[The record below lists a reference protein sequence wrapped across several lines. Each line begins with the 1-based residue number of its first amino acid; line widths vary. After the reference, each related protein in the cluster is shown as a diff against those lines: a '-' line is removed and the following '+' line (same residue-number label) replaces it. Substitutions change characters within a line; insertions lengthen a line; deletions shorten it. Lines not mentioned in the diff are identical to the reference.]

1 VLITSGDIYYASGPN
16 ITTSGGWDNL
26 LPGDPD
32 LDVLAGT
39 FTYDATTLEFD
50 FTIPSD
56 TIKFRYVF
64 ASEEYNEYV
73 CADYND
79 VFGFFISG
87 PGIIGTK
94 NIARLP
100 GSGLP
105 VAINNVNNG
114 TMGIYGGTATC
125 YFSNTGYYIDNE
137 NPPGSTIEYDGFTT
151 VLQAVAAVI
160 PYQTYHIKLAV
171 ADATDYSLDSGVFIE
186 AESFT
191 GLPLPVELLSFIAE
205 MRNNMVE
212 LKWATASEKNSS
224 HFDVQRSADGHN
236 FEFVDRVEAAG
247 ISSTA
252 HNYHSVDYR
261 PLQTQAYY
269 RLKQTDFNGSVSY
282 SKIVSVNSDIDNSV
296 SVHPN
301 PTAKEIVCDIAADRE
316 ENIPV
321 EIINVFGQIVFSK
334 YQPIT
339 KGMNHLTLNME
350 NFSSGIYTV
359 KINKNNIDTR
369 VKVLK
374 KSY

>member
-1 VLITSGDIYYASGPN
+1 MKTILPLRCKVYSIRILTIASLECLFFNESISAQLTVQGGMTPAQLVDTLLGPGVTVSNVVYNGISYASGVFNGSSSNIGIGRGVLITSGDIYYAPGPN
-16 ITTSGGWDNL
+16 FTTAGGWDNF

-56 TIKFRYVF
+56 TLKFRYVF

-87 PGIIGTK
+87 PGIPGTQ
-94 NIARLP
+94 NIALLP

-114 TMGIYGGTATC
+114 TMGIYGGTAAC

-137 NPPGSTIEYDGFTT
+137 NPPGATIEYDGFTT

-191 GLPLPVELLSFIAE
+191 GLPLPVELLSFVAE
-205 MRNNMVE
+205 MRNNIVE
-212 LKWATASEKNSS
+212 LKWTTASEQNSS

-236 FEFVDRVEAAG
+236 FEFVNRVEAAG
-247 ISSTA
+247 NSNTA
-252 HNYHSVDYR
+252 HSYHSVDYK
-261 PLQTQAYY
+261 PLQSEAY
-269 RLKQTDFNGSVSY
+269 
-282 SKIVSVNSDIDNSV
+282 
-296 SVHPN
+296 
-301 PTAKEIVCDIAADRE
+301 
-316 ENIPV
+316 
-321 EIINVFGQIVFSK
+321 
-334 YQPIT
+334 
-339 KGMNHLTLNME
+339 
-350 NFSSGIYTV
+350 
-359 KINKNNIDTR
+359 
-369 VKVLK
+369 
-374 KSY
+374 